1 MLAGI
6 PHEPAGIT
14 ATLAFRYN
22 PEFPLCFFNAG
33 SLPPIAAAA
42 VFFLHSFQSQ
52 RTGRAQQGLCRDQK
66 TGEKTGE
73 RQDDHL

>member
-42 VFFLHSFQSQ
+42 VFFCIRS
-52 RTGRAQQGLCRDQK
+52 RANEPDALSRAFAGTK
-66 TGEKTGE
+66 KP
-73 RQDDHL
+73 